1 MDWDFMPMT
10 ADAAQAIALWRYEP
24 PYDFYNWEEGDGPAG
39 PLVPGAFVCLDPQGQ
54 PAGFFTFGEDGRIP
68 TVEECP
74 YTPGFLDIGL
84 GLRPGLCGNG
94 LGAAFVQA
102 GLAFGRE
109 KYHAERFRLSV
120 AAFNRRAI
128 KAYEKC
134 GFVVVQ
140 EVTNPYSKNKFF
152 IMAR

>member
-1 MDWDFMPMT
+1 M
-10 ADAAQAIALWRYEP
+10 
-24 PYDFYNWEEGDGPAG
+24 
-39 PLVPGAFVCLDPQGQ
+39 
-54 PAGFFTFGEDGRIP
+54 
-68 TVEECP
+68 
-74 YTPGFLDIGL
+74 
-84 GLRPGLCGNG
+84 
-94 LGAAFVQA
+94 QA